1 MLRRRVA
8 EPFAEVKLDLDV
20 RRTATADVIDR
31 KLATI
36 GAFART
42 PPHQPA
48 PGIDIELPI
57 VSVARAMRDAF
68 NMDVAAVRL
77 RASGGRHEARKIR
90 YVRYESEGSFR
101 RNRDIDRA
109 AIIGHGVILLI
120 ITQNASAAMAMQ
132 DCMLDMPG
140 IGT

>member
-1 MLRRRVA
+1 
-8 EPFAEVKLDLDV
+8 
-20 RRTATADVIDR
+20 
-31 KLATI
+31 
-36 GAFART
+36 
-42 PPHQPA
+42 
-48 PGIDIELPI
+48 
-57 VSVARAMRDAF
+57 MRDAF

-77 RASGGRHEARKIR
+77 RAWGGRHEARKIR

-132 DCMLDMPG
+132 DCMLDIARNRNLNERRISDVRICTRNDRDLGGSCLSHRAPVKG
-140 IGT
+140 SYLTFASRNLPDRSRPNFAHAVG